1 MATNFMSD
9 TFVASLSHL
18 ANVRITGAD
27 RETFLQGQLSNDVK
41 LLSPERAQITSYNSP
56 KGRMLAVLHLLRDAQ
71 DDIVAEIDR
80 SVLDATVKR
89 LRMFVLRSKV
99 TLEVINDGAALGIA
113 GLRAVELL
121 QSVALPAPNH
131 PLDTAQHSGFTIL
144 RRLGEVPRFSVHG
157 PADAVADLQKRLAL
171 DAEGGTEKDW
181 RRLDIQAGVPTVFT
195 ETSDHFVAQ
204 MANLDKLG
212 GISFNKGCYTGQEI
226 VARLHYLGQL
236 KRRMFFCRSSSADI
250 VPGTSIY
257 VVGETQAVGEV
268 VQSVNADSGS
278 VLNIVLQLTQA
289 ESTQLRLGSNE
300 GPTLSVAETYL

>member
-1 MATNFMSD
+1 MATNFMKE

-18 ANVRITGAD
+18 GNVRISGAD
-27 RETFLQGQLSNDVK
+27 AETFLQGQLSNDVK

-71 DDIVAEIDR
+71 GSIVAEVDR
-80 SVLDATVKR
+80 SVIEATFKR

-131 PLDTAQHSGFTIL
+131 PLDSAQHSNLTVL
-144 RRLGEVPRFSVHG
+144 RRLGELPRFSVHG
-157 PADAVADLQKRLAL
+157 PSTAIADLQKRLAL
-171 DAEGGTEKDW
+171 DTETGTGQDW
-181 RRLDIQAGVPTVFT
+181 RRLDIQAGVPTVFP

-204 MANLDKLG
+204 MANLDQLG

-236 KRRMFFCRSSSADI
+236 KRRMFRCRSNATDI
-250 VPGTSIY
+250 AAGTSVY
-257 VVGETQAVGEV
+257 VEGETQAVGEV

-278 VLNIVLQLTQA
+278 LLNIVLQLTQA
-289 ESTQLRLGSNE
+289 ESTQLRLGSGE
-300 GPTLSVAETYL
+300 GQILSVPET